1 MAENEAQNATMLLRK
16 TMTRPMKRNRTERR
30 ISWTGSP
37 CRENAEVAVEAE
49 VVTTT
54 VVAAEEEVEE
64 EMVAAITEAEAIE
77 ATTEAE
83 ATEATTEAEEI
94 EATIEAE
101 EEIEEATEVEE
112 GNEDSTM
119 TSMFSQAKD
128 PRIT

>member
-16 TMTRPMKRNRTERR
+16 MMTRPMKRNRTERR

-83 ATEATTEAEEI
+83 EIEATTEAEE
-94 EATIEAE
+94 
-101 EEIEEATEVEE
+101 EIEEVTEEE
-112 GNEDSTM
+112 EDNEGSTM

>member
-16 TMTRPMKRNRTERR
+16 MMTRPMKRNRTERR

-64 EMVAAITEAEAIE
+64 EMVAAI
-77 ATTEAE
+77 
-83 ATEATTEAEEI
+83 EATTEAEEI
-94 EATIEAE
+94 EATTEVEEIEATTEAE
-101 EEIEEATEVEE
+101 EEIEEVTEEE
-112 GNEDSTM
+112 EDNEGSTM

>member
-1 MAENEAQNATMLLRK
+1 VAENEAQNATMLLRK
-16 TMTRPMKRNRTERR
+16 MMTRPMKRNRTERR

-83 ATEATTEAEEI
+83 EIEATTEAEE
-94 EATIEAE
+94 
-101 EEIEEATEVEE
+101 EIEEVTEEE
-112 GNEDSTM
+112 EDNEGSTM